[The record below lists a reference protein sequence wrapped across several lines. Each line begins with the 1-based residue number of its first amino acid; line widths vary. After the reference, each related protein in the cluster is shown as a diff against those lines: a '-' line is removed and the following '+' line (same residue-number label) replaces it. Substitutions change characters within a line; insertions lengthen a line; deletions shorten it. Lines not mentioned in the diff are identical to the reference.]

1 MATESV
7 GVMLSVID
15 AGVVRRAFI
24 DSVGVAVRLSV
35 GSATLTALR
44 EIVGVMERL
53 IEADR
58 PPNRSEIVGVT
69 VRLMDTG

>member
-7 GVMLSVID
+7 GVILSVID

-35 GSATLTALR
+35 GSAILTALR

>member
-7 GVMLSVID
+7 GVILSVID